1 MASSLPSSTQYNSTF
16 TQLVPTTIR
25 STARLREAI
34 STVETERLYK
44 IGGVMLMTLG
54 LVAVVQDNSILAAPL
69 ALPGLIMISGPKVRN
84 IVTNALSNYLDGG
97 FSTLQP
103 QRSMLIFDAT
113 SDDIERYNNSLPD
126 ELRGVLQQRRRQE

>member
-16 TQLVPTTIR
+16 SQVMPTTIR
-25 STARLREAI
+25 AAARFREAV

-54 LVAVVQDNSILAAPL
+54 LVAIVQDEPILAAPL

-97 FSTLQP
+97 FSPVQP
-103 QRSMLIFDAT
+103 QRSMLILEAT
-113 SDDIERYNNSLPD
+113 PEEIELYNQSLPD
-126 ELRGVLQQRRRQE
+126 ELRGVLQQRSRQE